1 MILAHFLLTV
11 NEANAFLLGCR
22 ETREAL
28 LVDAGEYPQELDAV
42 LESEGL
48 RLTGVFI
55 THDHFDHTDG
65 LRDVLERHPAPVYAY
80 QPETGGC
87 EAHVVRQD
95 DTVDVGRWTGRVLET
110 PGHTPDGISLAF
122 PGVVFS
128 GDALFAGSIGGTAS
142 ASLARTLVNHIEEQ
156 LFTLPPETE
165 IYTGHGPASTVAI
178 EKTHNPFFV

>member
-1 MILAHFLLTV
+1 MILAHFLLSV

-22 ETREAL
+22 ESKEAL
-28 LVDAGEYPQELDAV
+28 LVDAGEYPEELDAI
-42 LESEGL
+42 LEEEGL
-48 RLTGVFI
+48 RLSGVFI

-65 LRDVLERHPAPVYAY
+65 LREVLARHPASVYAY
-80 QPETGGC
+80 QAETGGC
-87 EAHVVRQD
+87 EAQVVRQGG
-95 DTVDVGRWTGRVLET
+95 VVNVGRWAGTVLET

-122 PGVVFS
+122 PGLVFS

-142 ASLARTLVNHIEEQ
+142 SSLARSLVNSIEEQ

-178 EKTHNPFFV
+178 EQTYNPFFV

>member
-28 LVDAGEYPQELDAV
+28 LVDAGEYPPELDAV
-42 LESEGL
+42 LENEGL

-65 LRDVLERHPAPVYAY
+65 LKDVLERHPAPVYAY